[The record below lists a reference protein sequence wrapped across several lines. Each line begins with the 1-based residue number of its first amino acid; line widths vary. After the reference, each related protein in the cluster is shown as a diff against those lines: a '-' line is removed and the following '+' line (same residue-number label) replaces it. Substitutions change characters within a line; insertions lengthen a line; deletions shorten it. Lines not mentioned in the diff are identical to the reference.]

1 MSCVLA
7 GRGVSH
13 LRLPVASSWLSVLSF
28 AGGEGSEAHLHF
40 YYNPWVH
47 SSQVSSPVYA
57 PEAGVES
64 GAYVLGSSTTTT
76 GTPPA
81 SSFPSAP
88 RPSTALLQDVTS
100 LAVLSSGPRAYFT
113 VLDPELQVRVLE
125 KRAHWSDHQCVAEA
139 LRMSRHLSAPVRVSV
154 LRRPLSDFPVPQVL
168 LAAYQFPLSSRSVV
182 VDLRPAGKLP
192 CVIDLPFG
200 ASIFSGL
207 ASQRVSCASG
217 AAHQAVAR
225 GDFICVVE
233 GAIWDAFKP
242 VPVPATLVTL
252 SASRISDSLG
262 SVDSLPEVRRQV
274 SADRQ
279 IREEQRALDEV
290 SAEIADP
297 PWIWV
302 TFHLPEAW
310 DYEDGPVALYTQL
323 PTSSSLEEIE
333 ALASRHFALFR
344 RHHSLQL
351 MFPQLTPV
359 GSGSLLHIFVSCDG
373 ESLSDHTLALFDGRA
388 IAAHPPCVYSA
399 RIPLPFCVAEL
410 VSICR
415 DLWPSA
421 SPVTAVRVNNEEVTH
436 NHDLA
441 LRFPL
446 VQPLP
451 RHARPRGRDALPP
464 FTPLRTHEILA
475 RLPGVQVPDGSALTS
490 TSTTTSLAGAVAER
504 SSVSIVFGVPG
515 QDPHSVVLEEGFHIV
530 DALWRLFSDPA

>member
-1 MSCVLA
+1 M
-7 GRGVSH
+7 
-13 LRLPVASSWLSVLSF
+13 
-28 AGGEGSEAHLHF
+28 
-40 YYNPWVH
+40 
-47 SSQVSSPVYA
+47 
-57 PEAGVES
+57 
-64 GAYVLGSSTTTT
+64 
-76 GTPPA
+76 
-81 SSFPSAP
+81 
-88 RPSTALLQDVTS
+88 
-100 LAVLSSGPRAYFT
+100 
-113 VLDPELQVRVLE
+113 RVLE
-125 KRAHWSDHQCVAEA
+125 KRAHWGDHQCVAEA
-139 LRMSRHLSAPVRVSV
+139 LRMSRHLPAPVRVSV

-168 LAAYQFPLSSRSVV
+168 LAAHQLPLSSRSVV

-274 SADRQ
+274 SVDRQ
-279 IREEQRALDEV
+279 MREQQRALDEV

-310 DYEDGPVALYTQL
+310 DYEEGPVALYTQL
-323 PTSSSLEEIE
+323 PTSSSLAEIE
-333 ALASRHFALFR
+333 ALASRHLALFR

-351 MFPQLTPV
+351 LFPQLTPV

-373 ESLSDHTLALFDGRA
+373 ESLSDRTLALFDGRA

-421 SPVTAVRVNNEEVTH
+421 SLVTAVRVNNEEVTH

-451 RHARPRGRDALPP
+451 RYAAHEVEMR
-464 FTPLRTHEILA
+464 FLRSH
-475 RLPGVQVPDGSALTS
+475 R
-490 TSTTTSLAGAVAER
+490 
-504 SSVSIVFGVPG
+504 
-515 QDPHSVVLEEGFHIV
+515 
-530 DALWRLFSDPA
+530 